1 MGELNSRLL
10 VLQTFNNNSN
20 MKEEVL
26 QSSTSTR
33 IETAIAFEAA
43 KNSLEATFLGG
54 CGLMEKVEEE
64 DRPAKN
70 GKDQLAS
77 PHALCSLNSFKE
89 VQELLKQEQER
100 NALLETQISVLISD
114 LRSYEN
120 LLAQVIS
127 GGSKKAMDSLQVLYK
142 RTSSIEADQV
152 AEDIDEAVDLE
163 GRPQVNHLE
172 REQSK
177 KRKWRRTGAIKLSRD
192 YRDVF

>member
-10 VLQTFNNNSN
+10 VLQTFNHGEN
-20 MKEEVL
+20 MKEEVV

-43 KNSLEATFLGG
+43 KNSLETTFLGG
-54 CGLMEKVEEE
+54 CGLLEKVEEE

-70 GKDQLAS
+70 GEDQLAS
-77 PHALCSLNSFKE
+77 TQALCSLNSSKE

-127 GGSKKAMDSLQVLYK
+127 GGSKVLELMREY
-142 RTSSIEADQV
+142 V
-152 AEDIDEAVDLE
+152 AKIW
-163 GRPQVNHLE
+163 RKCY
-172 REQSK
+172 QS
-177 KRKWRRTGAIKLSRD
+177 RRWQSVESK
-192 YRDVF
+192 